1 MIFGAT
7 MNLTNFLNRFF
18 RSQVPCFVIITLMA
32 LACSTAAFCGGI
44 HDAAAAGDLAKVKAL
59 LKDNP
64 ELVSS
69 RDSNGNTA
77 LHLAAEK
84 GRQGV
89 AELLLIYTAE
99 VNARNQFGW
108 TPLHLAA
115 RNGHKDVA
123 KLLLAN
129 KADLNA
135 KDNTSAGY
143 APLHYAAEHGHK
155 DIVELLRQNGGHE

>member
-1 MIFGAT
+1 
-7 MNLTNFLNRFF
+7 MNLINFLRRLFH
-18 RSQVPCFVIITLMA
+18 SQVPCFAIITLIA
-32 LACSTAAFCGGI
+32 LACRTDAFCGEI
-44 HDAAAAGDLAKVKAL
+44 HKAAAAGDLAKVKAL

-69 RDSNGNTA
+69 RDNNGNTT
-77 LHLAAEK
+77 LHLAAEQ
-84 GRQGV
+84 GHQGV
-89 AELLLIYTAE
+89 AELLLLHKIE
-99 VNARNQFGW
+99 VNAKNQFGW

-129 KADLNA
+129 KAEVNA
-135 KDNTSAGY
+135 KDNTAAGY

-155 DIVELLRQNGGHE
+155 DLVELLRQHGGHE